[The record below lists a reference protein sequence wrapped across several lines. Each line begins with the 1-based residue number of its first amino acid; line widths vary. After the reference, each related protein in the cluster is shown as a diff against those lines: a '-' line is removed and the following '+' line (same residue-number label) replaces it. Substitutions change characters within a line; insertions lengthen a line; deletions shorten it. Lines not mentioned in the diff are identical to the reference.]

1 MKKSLKH
8 FSIAFIAG
16 LMLIVYT
23 FSAFQ
28 VSAAEKDI
36 EDIGYSWG
44 VELNRNLTMDVGET
58 TEVYGTYT
66 YDYITDVIID
76 NTNDSVIDYYKT
88 GITGA
93 EVIASA
99 PGTTTL
105 TITVFSEYYGPNYT
119 YDYKKDI
126 VHYNITVN
134 QKLEVKV
141 SSVRLSKSSATIY
154 KGNTLR
160 LNATVSPS
168 NADNKKITWTS
179 SSKSV
184 ATVSSNGVVKG
195 KKAGTATITA
205 KSSNGKKATCKVRVK
220 KSVAVKKVALNKKS
234 AKIYVGKTL
243 KLKAAISPSNAS
255 NKKVTWS
262 SSNKS
267 IATVNSKGVVKGKKA
282 GTATITAKSSNGKK
296 ATCKVKV
303 KNVAVKK
310 VALNKKSA
318 KIYVGKTLRL
328 KATISPSNATN
339 KKVTWSSS
347 NKSVATVSTN
357 GVVKGKKA
365 GTATITAKSN
375 NGKKATCKVRVNNVA
390 VTRVALNRTSASI
403 NVGKTVTLKATVS
416 PSNATNKKVTWSSS
430 NRSVA
435 TVNSRGVVTGKK
447 AGTAIITAKANNGR
461 KATCKITVK
470 SSDPYLANFD
480 KLREY
485 INYNYDYI
493 DEEGKNIGMD
503 LIDPDGDELAVTIC
517 LLPDN
522 SLSFYCNCKSSDSN
536 NPYIISVQFNEAD
549 FSKSYTVDAYVGR
562 YYNDELDFVSNYVF
576 NAKSYHYP
584 MEETVM
590 QITNYTG
597 RFTDEEIV
605 ELTDNYV
612 NYALDGFDFVL
623 KDRIGLSIQDIGFV
637 NF

>member
-1 MKKSLKH
+1 M
-8 FSIAFIAG
+8 
-16 LMLIVYT
+16 
-23 FSAFQ
+23 
-28 VSAAEKDI
+28 
-36 EDIGYSWG
+36 
-44 VELNRNLTMDVGET
+44 
-58 TEVYGTYT
+58 
-66 YDYITDVIID
+66 
-76 NTNDSVIDYYKT
+76 
-88 GITGA
+88 
-93 EVIASA
+93 
-99 PGTTTL
+99 
-105 TITVFSEYYGPNYT
+105 TITVLSEYYGPNYT

-179 SSKSV
+179 SNKSI
-184 ATVSSNGVVKG
+184 ATVNSKGVVKG

-243 KLKAAISPSNAS
+243 KLKTTISPSNAS

-267 IATVNSKGVVKGKKA
+267 VATVNSKGVVKGKKA
-282 GTATITAKSSNGKK
+282 GTVTITAKSNNGKK
-296 ATCKVKV
+296 ATCKVKI

-416 PSNATNKKVTWSSS
+416 PSNATNIKVTWSSS

-447 AGTAIITAKANNGR
+447 AGTAIITTKANNGR

-503 LIDPDGDELAVTIC
+503 LIDPDGDALAVTIC

-522 SLSFYCNCKSSDSN
+522 SLSFYSLCVSSDSN
-536 NPYIISVQFNEAD
+536 NPYIISVQFNDAD

-590 QITNYTG
+590 KITNYTG